1 MRKNLLALLVA
12 LAVAVSSHAQYLPPL
27 IAVEQK
33 ACPYNAGVTV
43 VQPQFWHI
51 YQTLDGHWNGP
62 VDSSRCISVT
72 VLPSNAGLEIAL
84 EQVNPAE
91 PLFLRARL
99 DLYPPFNDFLPDY
112 LYTMFNN
119 ARILPGDSLLRL
131 TTDCPDDLC
140 TGALVGIAIPD
151 ENGMPGA
158 ATRFHTALATVY
170 PPFFNS
176 FKSVDAA
183 ACFPTERFAEQRL
196 KEYIL
201 KFTFADTANMSG
213 RRLQVFSSDIVP
225 EPFGPGLISAV
236 FANSNP
242 YPIDAAAN
250 PWGFNF
256 LGLYTAPTY
265 PGPQNPS
272 YIEVTPVPNPAVPQN
287 ITVTVEDYQT
297 LEMQPFAQFRGGLV
311 AGSATERHQFTLQ
324 NNGGDLCL
332 NFVDLI
338 FDNGDALYHA
348 GGQIS
353 MNNSFSCMQFRNGSE
368 LRVKEGT
375 ALHYGQNGAGM
386 LVICANSTIALE
398 RNATLV
404 LDCILQISECNDAL
418 PAHDIFIDLPPGA
431 RLIFTENAWLTN
443 RFSKDQK
450 MHLNVRMLGGTLDD
464 SALPEDSRAI
474 IRRVYP
480 EPAPHWADNVQVW
493 PNPFSEQFSVQYL
506 AGAEEQV
513 QLQWADALGR
523 LVLEER
529 LQAAKGLNFWSP
541 NVPAEAG
548 AFFLTISAPGGR
560 ATQQVVR
567 VY

>member
-12 LAVAVSSHAQYLPPL
+12 LGAALSSHAQYTPPL

-33 ACPYNAGVTV
+33 PCPYNPGVTV

-51 YQTLDGHWNGP
+51 YQTLDGHWYGP
-62 VDSSRCISVT
+62 VDSSRCISVS
-72 VLPSNAGLEIAL
+72 VLPFNAGIEIAL

-99 DLYPPFNDFLPDY
+99 DLYPPFNDFSSDY
-112 LYTMFNN
+112 LYNTYSN

-140 TGALVGIAIPD
+140 SGAFVGIAIPD

-158 ATRFHTALATVY
+158 ATRFHTALVTVF

-201 KFTFADTANMSG
+201 KFTFADTANMAG
-213 RRLQVFSSDIVP
+213 RRLLVYSTDIVP
-225 EPFGPGLISAV
+225 EPFGPGLINSV
-236 FANSNP
+236 FADSNP

-272 YIEVTPVPNPAVPQN
+272 YIEVTPVPNPTVPQN
-287 ITVTVEDYQT
+287 ITLTVEDYQT

-311 AGSATERHQFTLQ
+311 AGSATERHQVTLL

-353 MNNSFSCMQFRNGSE
+353 MNNAFSCMQFRNGSE
-368 LRVKEGT
+368 LRVKEGA

-404 LDCILQISECNDAL
+404 VDCILQISECNDAL
-418 PAHDIFIDLPPGA
+418 PPHDIFIDLPPGA

-443 RFSKDQK
+443 RFSKDKK
-450 MHLNVRMLGGTLDD
+450 MRLNVRMLGGTLDD
-464 SALPEDSRAI
+464 SALPPDSRAI

-480 EPAPHWADNVQVW
+480 ERLTLLPDNMLLS
-493 PNPFSEQFSVQYL
+493 PNPFAEFLTLYL
-506 AGAEEQV
+506 VEETEAQV
-513 QLQWADALGR
+513 QLQWVDVLGR
-523 LVLEER
+523 PVLTD
-529 LQAAKGLNFWSP
+529 QMNTVKGYNVLSLK
-541 NVPAEAG
+541 VPAEPG
-548 AFFLTISAPGGR
+548 AYFLTVSAPGGR
-560 ATQQVVR
+560 ATVKLLR
-567 VY
+567 GE